1 MPLSQQSPESGPPFA
16 AIPHDRAPQLPVFL
30 KWRHLLAC
38 DLRVLMP
45 ATWKF
50 RATEGRSVTR
60 RRRVELLVILAVGL
74 MGVPGCGG
82 DAASPETESGQPAAG
97 ANTDESGDG
106 KNAPANAAEALT
118 AVVEGFQQ
126 NRPEAIWEF
135 LPAGHQREINGL
147 AREFAIRMDPE
158 LWQQTA
164 DVIHNSTGLL
174 KTRKQSIL
182 SHPALS
188 ESEWAADG
196 VLSQKWDGFAALLA
210 TVASGDLADLKQM
223 QTFDGRKF
231 FARFDADSLAQL
243 QDLSILLS
251 DDNPFSM
258 LREMIDGASIRVIEE
273 TDDTAT
279 VEIRPKNGEPRT
291 FEFARVEGKWL
302 PKSWAEGLLND
313 VRQAKARFDVELAP
327 GVLAEKKKLV
337 MPYLTDAQD
346 VLDALQ
352 NAKTDEAFHAVMTER
367 IIKPALLPGASTGET
382 APVDL
387 AAKAGDVVHVVV
399 TRQLATAE
407 IDRIADIL
415 LGGSDADRELTDD
428 VADGKTV
435 FVISPVKD
443 VAAFAKTITIGKVTQ
458 VDLKTRTITVELPEQ
473 REGE

>member
-1 MPLSQQSPESGPPFA
+1 M
-16 AIPHDRAPQLPVFL
+16 
-30 KWRHLLAC
+30 
-38 DLRVLMP
+38 
-45 ATWKF
+45 
-50 RATEGRSVTR
+50 TR
-60 RRRVELLVILAVGL
+60 RRRVDLWVILAIGLVGL
-74 MGVPGCGG
+74 PGCG
-82 DAASPETESGQPAAG
+82 DDPASPETDGGQPVADAG
-97 ANTDESGDG
+97 PRTDGSGDG
-106 KNAPANAAEALT
+106 TGTSANAAEALT

-135 LPAGHQREINGL
+135 LPADHQTEINEL
-147 AREFAIRMDPE
+147 ACEFAIRMDPE

-164 DVIHNSTGLL
+164 EVIRNSTGLI

-188 ESEWAADG
+188 ESEWAAEG
-196 VLSQKWDGFAALLA
+196 MLSKKWDEFAALLA
-210 TVASGDLADLKQM
+210 TVASGELADLKQM

-251 DDNPFSM
+251 DNNPFSM
-258 LREMIDGASIRVIEE
+258 LREMIDGASIRVIAE
-273 TDDTAT
+273 TGDAAT

-291 FEFARVEGKWL
+291 FEFSRVEGQWL
-302 PKSWAEGLLND
+302 PKSWAEGLLDD

-337 MPYLTDAQD
+337 MPFLDDAQQ
-346 VLDALQ
+346 VLAALQ

-367 IIKPALLPGASTGET
+367 IIKPALLLGASAGGT

-387 AAKAGDVVHVVV
+387 AAKPGDVVHIVV
-399 TRQLATAE
+399 TRELTTAE

-415 LGGSDADRELTDD
+415 LDGSGADRELTDD

-435 FVISPVKD
+435 FVVSPVKD
-443 VAAFAKTITIGKVTQ
+443 VAAFAKAITVGKVTQ
-458 VDLKTRTITVELPEQ
+458 VDLETRTITVEVPEQ